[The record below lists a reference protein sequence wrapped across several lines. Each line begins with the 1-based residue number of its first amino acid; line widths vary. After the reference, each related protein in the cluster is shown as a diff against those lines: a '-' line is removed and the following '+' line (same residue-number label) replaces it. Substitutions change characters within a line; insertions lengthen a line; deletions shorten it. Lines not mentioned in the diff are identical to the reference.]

1 VALVANCST
10 GKGSNA
16 AMSVV
21 CSIMSVVHAVVLTI
35 VVVIVIAHVVAVA
48 IVVVIAVFVIAVVVI
63 VFIIINDV
71 SSSCIWTLARLP
83 LSSTKVAEFKKTAT
97 SVTN

>member
-1 VALVANCST
+1 MAPVANCST

-21 CSIMSVVHAVVLTI
+21 RFMMSVVNAVVLTI
-35 VVVIVIAHVVAVA
+35 VVVVVIAHVVAVA

-63 VFIIINDV
+63 VFISMNDV
-71 SSSCIWTLARLP
+71 SSS
-83 LSSTKVAEFKKTAT
+83 
-97 SVTN
+97 